1 MLLLHLVLALVL
13 FCKRRKRILRQQI
26 SRTVLEKEGV
36 VEIEEEKVYANPEEF
51 SYADPSKADDH
62 DLPLGTDKEPSN
74 NPSIERARSEP
85 SLHEPV

>member
-13 FCKRRKRILRQQI
+13 FCKRRKRGLRKQI
-26 SRTVLEKEGV
+26 SRTVLETEV
-36 VEIEEEKVYANPEEF
+36 VVKVEEEKVYAYPEAF
-51 SYADPSKADDH
+51 SYADPSEADDN

-74 NPSIERARSEP
+74 NPSIEP